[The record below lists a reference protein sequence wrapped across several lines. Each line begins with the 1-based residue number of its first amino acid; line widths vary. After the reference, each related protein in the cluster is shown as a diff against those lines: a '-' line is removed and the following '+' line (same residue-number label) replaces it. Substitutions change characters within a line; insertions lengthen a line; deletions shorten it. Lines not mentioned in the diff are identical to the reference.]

1 MKNKIYFGS
10 LAVVLAAFL
19 WSLDGLLRRS
29 LYSLPPGVIVFWEH
43 LLGLVV
49 LLPLILPRMRALR
62 SFTKKQ
68 WVAIVGVA
76 FLSGLLG
83 TLFYTAALGKIQ
95 YIQFSVVVLLQQLQ
109 PLFAIAFAGLLLKE
123 PLTKRFGALTVIALV
138 AAYFVSFP
146 DLRVHLA
153 QGSGNIVAA
162 LLALGSAV
170 AWGSSTAFSKYSLRN
185 MSTLHVTAL
194 RFAFTSFFAFG
205 LVVVKGQTSIL
216 GRVTP
221 SQWGYLLAITFSTGM
236 IALAIYYFGLKRIPA
251 SRSTLLELTWPISA
265 VALGYLF
272 FNEQLAWTQILGSLV
287 LIVTMIQVARDAQRI
302 TPPILPLP

>member
-83 TLFYTAALGKIQ
+83 TVMYTAALGKVQ

-109 PLFAIAFAGLLLKE
+109 PIWAISAAAMILKE
-123 PLTKRFGALTVIALV
+123 KLTKKFIYWAALGILSTYLI
-138 AAYFVSFP
+138 SFK
-146 DLRVHLA
+146 DLTINLA
-153 QGSGNIVAA
+153 SGNQTLIAA
-162 LLALGSAV
+162 LLALGAGFVWAV
-170 AWGSSTAFSKYSLRN
+170 STSFSKIVLHKVSYQLT
-185 MSTLHVTAL
+185 TLL
-194 RFAFTSFFAFG
+194 RFLITPLFAILFVFG
-205 LVVVKGQTSIL
+205 FGNQASLLALDQ
-216 GRVTP
+216 
-221 SQWGYLLAITFSTGM
+221 SQWIRLIIIVFSTGM
-236 IALAIYYFGLKRIPA
+236 VALLIYYYGLRKTPA
-251 SRSTLLELTWPISA
+251 RVSSIAELTWPASA
-265 VALGYLF
+265 IFIDYFYFHTTLSP
-272 FNEQLAWTQILGSLV
+272 TQILG
-287 LIVTMIQVARDAQRI
+287 VALLAISIYKVSRFKK
-302 TPPILPLP
+302 

>member
-109 PLFAIAFAGLLLKE
+109 PLWA
-123 PLTKRFGALTVIALV
+123 
-138 AAYFVSFP
+138 
-146 DLRVHLA
+146 
-153 QGSGNIVAA
+153 
-162 LLALGSAV
+162 
-170 AWGSSTAFSKYSLRN
+170 
-185 MSTLHVTAL
+185 
-194 RFAFTSFFAFG
+194 
-205 LVVVKGQTSIL
+205 IL
-216 GRVTP
+216 GGV
-221 SQWGYLLAITFSTGM
+221 
-236 IALAIYYFGLKRIPA
+236 
-251 SRSTLLELTWPISA
+251 
-265 VALGYLF
+265 V
-272 FNEQLAWTQILGSLV
+272 ILGER
-287 LIVTMIQVARDAQRI
+287 MPRRFF
-302 TPPILPLP
+302 

>member
-83 TLFYTAALGKIQ
+83 TLFYTAALG

-153 QGSGNIVAA
+153 QG
-162 LLALGSAV
+162 
-170 AWGSSTAFSKYSLRN
+170 
-185 MSTLHVTAL
+185 
-194 RFAFTSFFAFG
+194 
-205 LVVVKGQTSIL
+205 
-216 GRVTP
+216 
-221 SQWGYLLAITFSTGM
+221 
-236 IALAIYYFGLKRIPA
+236 
-251 SRSTLLELTWPISA
+251 
-265 VALGYLF
+265 
-272 FNEQLAWTQILGSLV
+272 
-287 LIVTMIQVARDAQRI
+287 
-302 TPPILPLP
+302 